1 MKKRYYIVYLRYGK
15 EVHDELT
22 TFGVLMFLLLSTIY
36 KKIELINIALQSYD
50 DNYLGFDVRDLK
62 S

>member
-22 TFGVLMFLLLSTIY
+22 IFGVLMFLLLSTIY
-36 KKIELINIALQSYD
+36 KKIELINIALQSYN